1 MAKCNKSSRKK
12 HVARTVHIVLEEIY
26 EYLRE
31 ILKNGKR
38 WLARYISQTT
48 LTLKTNELPMI
59 TIPWA
64 VQFSSC

>member
-1 MAKCNKSSRKK
+1 MAKCNKSLRKK